1 MSRIKG
7 FTLVEMLVVLGLF
20 SFIMTLATGVL
31 YTTQAI
37 NVKLQETQSVLDNVS
52 VSLEIVSRDIR
63 YGSHFHCS
71 TTLHDSTFLERKNC
85 SYNDIGANNG
95 GVVLFF
101 KPVDATNEQDRVAY
115 YASTTATGK
124 VILKDEYLVGKATTT
139 YQITADDV
147 KIKSLLFYLVGAS
160 STVFMK
166 DAFDVDIPGTND
178 YIQPLITMSVSGET
192 IPLKEGASS
201 TKFIVETSISSRILD
216 N

>member
-95 GVVLFF
+95 G
-101 KPVDATNEQDRVAY
+101 
-115 YASTTATGK
+115 S
-124 VILKDEYLVGKATTT
+124 VIL
-139 YQITADDV
+139 
-147 KIKSLLFYLVGAS
+147 
-160 STVFMK
+160 
-166 DAFDVDIPGTND
+166 
-178 YIQPLITMSVSGET
+178 
-192 IPLKEGASS
+192 
-201 TKFIVETSISSRILD
+201 
-216 N
+216 